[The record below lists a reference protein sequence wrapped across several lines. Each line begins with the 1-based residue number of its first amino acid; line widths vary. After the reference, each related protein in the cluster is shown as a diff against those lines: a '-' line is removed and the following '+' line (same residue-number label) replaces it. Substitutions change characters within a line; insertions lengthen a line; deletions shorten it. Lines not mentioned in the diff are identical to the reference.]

1 MFPTGL
7 SSPNPPPP
15 PTQEARPAATDV
27 KSDSG
32 NITSPK
38 KRKINGSERDD
49 TSDTI
54 SSSPPKTLNSSSS
67 SSSSCSPTP
76 PLHIQKKLR
85 FEDSVDFIGLD
96 VKMAEE
102 AAAAAAAASCSNNKS
117 KAMFLAGGVGG
128 HHANG
133 LTKTAGSG
141 TFSSSK
147 PGAAKKLVIKNFR
160 EKPKLPE
167 NYTQETWQKL
177 KEAVEA
183 IQNSTSIKYNLEELY
198 QAVENLCSHKISA
211 KLYKQLR
218 TVCED
223 HIKAQIDQF
232 REDALDSVLFLKKID
247 KCWQDHCRQ
256 MIMIRSI
263 FLFLD
268 RTYVLQN
275 SMLPSIW
282 DMGLELFRFYIISD
296 LKVQSKTID
305 GILLLIERERNGE
318 AIDRSLLRSLLSML
332 SDLQIYQDSFEQR
345 FLEETN
351 RLYAAEGQRLMQ
363 EREVIYVPEYLHHVN
378 KRLEEEADRVI
389 TYLDQSTQKPLI
401 ATVEKQLLGEHLTA
415 ILQKGLTHLLD
426 ENRIQDLS
434 LLYQLFSRVRG
445 GVQVLLQQWIEYI
458 KAFGSTIVINP
469 EKDKTMVQELLDFK
483 DKVDHIIDVC
493 FLKNEKFV
501 NAMKEAFETFINKR
515 PNKPAELIAKH
526 VDSKLRAGNK
536 EATDEELEKMLDK
549 IMIIF
554 RFIYG
559 KDVFE
564 AFYKKDLA
572 KRLLVGKSASVDAEK
587 SMLSKLK
594 HECGAAFT
602 SKLEGMFKD
611 MELSKDIMVQ
621 FKQYMQ
627 CQNIPGNI
635 ELTVNILTMGYW
647 PTYVPMEVHLPP
659 EMVRLQEIFKT
670 FYLGKHSGRKLQW
683 QSTLG
688 HCVLKAEFKEG
699 KKELQVSLFQTLVLL
714 MFNEGEEFTLEEIKV
729 ATGIEDSELRR
740 TLQSLAC
747 GKARVLTKIPKSKDV
762 EDGDKFSCNDDFKH
776 KLFRIKIN
784 QIQMKETVEEQA
796 STTERVFQD
805 RQYQID
811 AAIVRIMKMR
821 KTLSHNLLMSEVYNQ
836 LKFPVKPA
844 DLKKRIESLIDRDY
858 MERDKENSNQYN
870 YVA

>member
-27 KSDSG
+27 KNDSG

-38 KRKINGSERDD
+38 KRKINGSERED
-49 TSDTI
+49 TTDTI

-67 SSSSCSPTP
+67 SSSSTSSSCSPT

-102 AAAAAAAASCSNNKS
+102 AAAASCSNNKS
-117 KAMFLAGGVGG
+117 KAVFLPGGVG

-141 TFSSSK
+141 TFSNSK
-147 PGAAKKLVIKNFR
+147 PGAAKKLVIKNFK

-218 TVCED
+218 AVCED

-363 EREVIYVPEYLHHVN
+363 EREVPEYLHHVN

-415 ILQKGLTHLLD
+415 TLQKGLTHLLD

-445 GVQVLLQQWIEYI
+445 GVQVLLQHWIEYI

-493 FLKNEKFV
+493 FMKNEKFV

-714 MFNEGEEFTLEEIKV
+714 MFNEGEEFTLEEIKL

-858 MERDKENSNQYN
+858 MERDKENPNQYN

>member
-7 SSPNPPPP
+7 SSPNPPP
-15 PTQEARPAATDV
+15 TQEARATATDV
-27 KSDSG
+27 KNDSG
-32 NITSPK
+32 NILSSK
-38 KRKINGSERDD
+38 KRKINGSERDE

-54 SSSPPKTLNSSSS
+54 SPSPPKTLTSSSS
-67 SSSSCSPTP
+67 PV
-76 PLHIQKKLR
+76 HIQKKLR

-102 AAAAAAAASCSNNKS
+102 AAAASCSNNKS
-117 KAMFLAGGVGG
+117 KAVLLAAGVGG

-133 LTKTAGSG
+133 LSKSAAGSA
-141 TFSSSK
+141 TFSNSK
-147 PGAAKKLVIKNFR
+147 PGAAKKLVIKNFK

-218 TVCED
+218 AVCED
-223 HIKAQIDQF
+223 HIKAQINQF
-232 REDALDSVLFLKKID
+232 REGVLDSVLFLKKID

-256 MIMIRSI
+256 MIMIRGI

-305 GILLLIERERNGE
+305 GILLLIERERSGE

-363 EREVIYVPEYLHHVN
+363 EREVPEYLHHVN

-415 ILQKGLTHLLD
+415 TLQKGLTHLLD

-445 GVQVLLQQWIEYI
+445 GVQVLLQHWIEYI

-493 FLKNEKFV
+493 FMKNEKFV

-647 PTYVPMEVHLPP
+647 PTYIPMEVHLPP

-714 MFNEGEEFTLEEIKV
+714 MFNEGEEFTLEEIKL
-729 ATGIEDSELRR
+729 ASGIEDSELRR

-762 EDGDKFSCNDDFKH
+762 EDGDKFSCNDEFKH
-776 KLFRIKIN
+776 RLFRIKIN

-858 MERDKENSNQYN
+858 MERDKENPNQYN